1 MLYIST
7 HLLSMT
13 ITKTAI
19 IQRHLFAL
27 FIFVAVDNLHAQWT
41 DYGLWSG
48 AGISQEVFENF
59 SYEVETQARWDYD
72 FSRLGS
78 AFADVGASQ
87 DLSPFAP
94 GLKVATSLRLGMS
107 RADNFMWEPIRR
119 LSGSARWK
127 TDLTENVAVSCR
139 LRYQSSFKEAGFA
152 QAVRL
157 RGAIHCQASKKLK
170 ATVSTEVFTRQ
181 KDFGWYYSDFR
192 VRFVLSKK
200 TSKRR
205 WASFGYQVEQQ
216 KNTADPWTEHR
227 LICTYDIEL
236 KGRKGKK

>member
-1 MLYIST
+1 
-7 HLLSMT
+7 MT

-192 VRFVLSKK
+192 VRFVISKK

>member
-1 MLYIST
+1 MLST
-7 HLLSMT
+7 STRLRFMT
-13 ITKTAI
+13 STRITSVRI
-19 IQRHLFAL
+19 CVFILVVSLFG
-27 FIFVAVDNLHAQWT
+27 DNLYGQWA

-48 AGISQEVFENF
+48 AGISQDVFENF

-78 AFADVGASQ
+78 AFTDVGISQ

-94 GLKVATSLRLGMS
+94 DFKVSASLRLGMS

-119 LSGSARWK
+119 LSGSAIWK
-127 TDLTENVAVSCR
+127 TDLSETVSVSCR
-139 LRYQSSFKEAGFA
+139 LRYQSSFKDEDFA
-152 QAVRL
+152 NAVRL
-157 RGAIHCQASKKLK
+157 RAALHCQVSKKLN

-181 KDFGWYYSDFR
+181 KDLGWYYSDFR
-192 VRFVLSKK
+192 ARVVLSAK

-205 WASFGYQVEQQ
+205 WTSFGYQVEQQ
-216 KNTADPWTEHR
+216 KNTHDPWTEHR

>member
-1 MLYIST
+1 MLST
-7 HLLSMT
+7 STRLQFMT
-13 ITKTAI
+13 STRITSVRI
-19 IQRHLFAL
+19 YVFILVVSLFG
-27 FIFVAVDNLHAQWT
+27 DNLNAQWT

-48 AGISQEVFENF
+48 AGISQDVFENF
-59 SYEVETQARWDYD
+59 SYQVETQARWDYD

-78 AFADVGASQ
+78 AFADVGISQ

-94 GLKVATSLRLGMS
+94 DFKVSGSLRLGMS

-127 TDLTENVAVSCR
+127 TDLSENASVSCR
-139 LRYQSSFKEAGFA
+139 LRYQSSFKDEGFA
-152 QAVRL
+152 NAVRL
-157 RGAIHCQASKKLK
+157 RGALHYKVSKKLK

-181 KDFGWYYSDFR
+181 KDLGWYYSDFR
-192 VRFVLSKK
+192 ARVVLSAK

-205 WASFGYQVEQQ
+205 WVSFGYQVEQQ

-236 KGRKGKK
+236 KRRKGKK

>member
-1 MLYIST
+1 MTST
-7 HLLSMT
+7 R
-13 ITKTAI
+13 ITSVRI
-19 IQRHLFAL
+19 CVFILVVSLFG
-27 FIFVAVDNLHAQWT
+27 DNLYGQWA

-48 AGISQEVFENF
+48 AGISQDVFENF

-78 AFADVGASQ
+78 AFTDVGISQ

-94 GLKVATSLRLGMS
+94 DFKVSASLRLGMS

-119 LSGSARWK
+119 LSGSAIWK
-127 TDLTENVAVSCR
+127 TDLSETVSVSCR
-139 LRYQSSFKEAGFA
+139 LRYQSSFKDEDFA
-152 QAVRL
+152 NAVRL
-157 RGAIHCQASKKLK
+157 RAALHCQVSKKLN

-181 KDFGWYYSDFR
+181 KDLGWYYSDFR
-192 VRFVLSKK
+192 ARVVLSAK

-205 WASFGYQVEQQ
+205 WTSFGYQVEQQ
-216 KNTADPWTEHR
+216 KNTHDPWTEHR

>member
-1 MLYIST
+1 
-7 HLLSMT
+7 MT
-13 ITKTAI
+13 ITKEALIRRHVFVLI
-19 IQRHLFAL
+19 IL
-27 FIFVAVDNLHAQWT
+27 VTVDNLHAQWT

-48 AGISQEVFENF
+48 VGISQDVFENF

-78 AFADVGASQ
+78 AFADFGVSQ

-94 GLKVATSLRLGMS
+94 DFKVAASLRLGMS

-127 TDLTENVAVSCR
+127 TDISENVSVSCR
-139 LRYQSSFKEAGFA
+139 LRYQSSFKDKGFA
-152 QAVRL
+152 NAVRV
-157 RGAIHCQASKKLK
+157 RGALHGQVSKKLK
-170 ATVSTEVFTRQ
+170 AIFSTEVFARQ
-181 KDFGWYYSDFR
+181 NDFGWYYSDFR
-192 VRFVLSKK
+192 ARIVLRTK

-227 LICTYDIEL
+227 LICTFDIEI

>member
-1 MLYIST
+1 
-7 HLLSMT
+7 MT

-19 IQRHLFAL
+19 IQRHIFVL
-27 FIFVAVDNLHAQWT
+27 FIFVAVNNLHAQWT

-48 AGISQEVFENF
+48 AGISQDIFENF

-78 AFADVGASQ
+78 AFTDVGVSQ
-87 DLSPFAP
+87 DLSHAAP
-94 GLKVATSLRLGMS
+94 GVMVAASLRLGMS

-127 TDLTENVAVSCR
+127 TDLSENVAVSCR

>member
-1 MLYIST
+1 
-7 HLLSMT
+7 MT
-13 ITKTAI
+13 ITRTALI
-19 IQRHLFAL
+19 RRHIFAL
-27 FIFVAVDNLHAQWT
+27 MIFVAVGNLHAQWT

-48 AGISQEVFENF
+48 AGISQDVFENF

-78 AFADVGASQ
+78 AFADLGVSQ

-94 GLKVATSLRLGMS
+94 DFKVAASLRLGMS
-107 RADNFMWEPIRR
+107 RADNLMWEPIRR

-127 TDLTENVAVSCR
+127 TDLSENVSVSCR
-139 LRYQSSFKEAGFA
+139 LRYQSSFKDEGFA
-152 QAVRL
+152 NAVRL
-157 RGAIHCQASKKLK
+157 RCALHGKFSKKLK
-170 ATVSTEVFTRQ
+170 ATVSTEIFARQ

-192 VRFVLSKK
+192 ARFVLSTK

>member
-1 MLYIST
+1 
-7 HLLSMT
+7 MT
-13 ITKTAI
+13 ITKTATI
-19 IQRHLFAL
+19 RTHLIAIL
-27 FIFVAVDNLHAQWT
+27 ILVTVDNLNAQWT

-48 AGISQEVFENF
+48 AGISQDVFENF

-78 AFADVGASQ
+78 AFADVGISQ

-94 GLKVATSLRLGMS
+94 DFKVSASLRLGMS

-127 TDLTENVAVSCR
+127 TDVSENVSVSCR
-139 LRYQSSFKEAGFA
+139 LRYQSSFKDEGFA
-152 QAVRL
+152 NAVRL
-157 RGAIHCQASKKLK
+157 RGALHCQVSKKLK

-181 KDFGWYYSDFR
+181 KDLGWYYSDFR
-192 VRFVLSKK
+192 ARVVLSAK

-236 KGRKGKK
+236 KRWKGKK